1 MRRHRITKK
10 YAAQFIEM
18 LKRDIETEA
27 FTPNEEM
34 QKFLGEMKD
43 DYIKMILWNLDAI
56 IALLSPR
63 VFRKHRDQDE
73 KLL

>member
-1 MRRHRITKK
+1 MKRHRITKK
-10 YAAQFIEM
+10 YAAQFIEI
-18 LKRDIETEA
+18 LKREIETEA
-27 FTPNEEM
+27 FALNEEV

-63 VFRKHRDQDE
+63 VFRKRRDRDE
-73 KLL
+73 